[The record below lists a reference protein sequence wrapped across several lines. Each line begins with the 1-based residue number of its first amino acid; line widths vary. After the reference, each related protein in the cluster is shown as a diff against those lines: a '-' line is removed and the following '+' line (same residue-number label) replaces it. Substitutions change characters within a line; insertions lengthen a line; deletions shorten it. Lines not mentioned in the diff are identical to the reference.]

1 MLTKVNMLHI
11 MATETQ
17 NVIRESE
24 VIEMK
29 AKVVK
34 LIRTETPEGKG
45 TEKDPVR
52 TVVRYWDKKGKLV
65 FKKDP
70 TKNREEI

>member
-1 MLTKVNMLHI
+1 
-11 MATETQ
+11 
-17 NVIRESE
+17 
-24 VIEMK
+24 MK

-34 LIRTETPEGKG
+34 LIRTETSEGKG

-65 FKKDP
+65 FKKDAQ
-70 TKNREEI
+70 KKAI

>member
-1 MLTKVNMLHI
+1 
-11 MATETQ
+11 
-17 NVIRESE
+17 
-24 VIEMK
+24 MK

-34 LIRTETPEGKG
+34 LIRTETSEGKG

-70 TKNREEI
+70 TKNRVKI

>member
-1 MLTKVNMLHI
+1 MV
-11 MATETQ
+11 
-17 NVIRESE
+17 RESE

-34 LIRTETPEGKG
+34 LIRTETSEGKG

-65 FKKDP
+65 FEKDP
-70 TKNREEI
+70 TKNRVKI